1 MRFWPGNR
9 DMDETKTE
17 TAAKGG
23 GRGLRIA
30 LGISVALNL
39 LVAGLVAGA
48 VLRDGGPRERMLRD
62 LEFGPFT
69 EALSREDRDALRRD
83 FVARSGGFRDMRS
96 EMRSD
101 FDALL
106 GALRAEPFD
115 IDAARAVLEGQ
126 QARMQSRLALG
137 QELLLDR
144 LAAMTPAARAAFADR
159 LEDRLRHGGRG
170 GDGRPGGDD

>member
-1 MRFWPGNR
+1 
-9 DMDETKTE
+9 MDAGKTE
-17 TAAKGG
+17 VGTVRG

-69 EALSREDRDALRRD
+69 EVLSREDRDGLRRD
-83 FVARSGGFRDMRS
+83 FLARSGGFRDMRA

-115 IDAARAVLEGQ
+115 IGAARAVLEAQ
-126 QARMQSRLALG
+126 QTRMQSRLALG
-137 QELLLDR
+137 QELLLER
-144 LAAMTPAARAAFADR
+144 VAAMTPAARAAFADR
-159 LEDRLRHGGRG
+159 LEERLRHGGRG
-170 GDGRPGGDD
+170 DGGRPGGDG

>member
-1 MRFWPGNR
+1 
-9 DMDETKTE
+9 MDESGTE
-17 TAAKGG
+17 TVAKGG
-23 GRGLRIA
+23 GRGVRIA
-30 LGISVALNL
+30 LGVSVALNL

-48 VLRDGGPRERMLRD
+48 VLRDGGPRDRMLRD

-83 FVARSGGFRDMRS
+83 FVARSGGFRDMRA

-115 IDAARAVLEGQ
+115 IDAARAVLAGQ

-137 QELLLDR
+137 QDLLLER
-144 LAAMTPAARAAFADR
+144 LAAMPPRARAEFADR
-159 LEDRLRHGGRG
+159 LEERLRHGGRG
-170 GDGRPGGDD
+170 GDGPPGGGD

>member
-1 MRFWPGNR
+1 
-9 DMDETKTE
+9 MDESK
-17 TAAKGG
+17 ADGVAKGS

-30 LGISVALNL
+30 LGISVALNV

-83 FVARSGGFRDMRS
+83 FVARSGGFRDMRA

-115 IDAARAVLEGQ
+115 IDAARAVLAGQ
-126 QARMQSRLALG
+126 QARMQARLELG
-137 QELLLDR
+137 QELLLER
-144 LAAMTPAARAAFADR
+144 VAAMSPQARAEFADR
-159 LEDRLRHGGRG
+159 LEERLRRGGRG
-170 GDGRPGGDD
+170 GDGRPGGD